1 MTEAQA
7 ITWAGNHCSTLDGQ
21 SVTWNS
27 ANQVS
32 IVTQDAYGAYTVLAS
47 TYKVN
52 GVKGP
57 SQEPVIIIVK

>member
-7 ITWAGNHCSTLDGQ
+7 ITWAGNHCSSIGGE

-27 ANQVS
+27 AVQVK
-32 IVTQDAYGAYTVLAS
+32 IATEDAYGAYTVLAT